1 MKRYKRIQI
10 EGREEREGMMKEVV
24 GAKSLREI
32 ASKINRNVSSIIRGI
47 KRNKECRKGNKDLRQ
62 AQYSSSK
69 AQNR

>member
-32 ASKINRNVSSIIRGI
+32 ANKINRKVSSIIRGI
-47 KRNKECRKGNKDLRQ
+47 KRNKACRKGNKDLRQ